1 MGGPNFSLYPL
12 GVGGRGSGA
21 RAVGIQALPPSPDIV
36 GAAFER
42 PFSLRRTMRVRSI
55 SLVLLT
61 FATLSANHTLV
72 HAQATN
78 GQLKVLASNAFR
90 AVVEELTPRCEEA
103 IDDLGKTGK
112 VIAASRVMLGRSG
125 IGVGVRMGA
134 VKPDIK
140 TVDALKQTLLR
151 AKAVSY
157 AGDGASRPHI
167 ESMFD
172 ALGITKAMAAKSLLE
187 QGSVRAAA
195 KVASGDA
202 ELLLTLISEILPAP
216 GLELVGPLPERF
228 QHPVSFA
235 AATGKSAAHADAA
248 AALLKCLSAPDA
260 LAVLKSK
267 GMER

>member
-1 MGGPNFSLYPL
+1 
-12 GVGGRGSGA
+12 
-21 RAVGIQALPPSPDIV
+21 
-36 GAAFER
+36 
-42 PFSLRRTMRVRSI
+42 MRVRSI

-61 FATLSANHTLV
+61 FATLSANRTLV
-72 HAQATN
+72 YGQATN
-78 GQLKVLASNAFR
+78 GQLKVLASNGFR
-90 AVVEELTPRCEEA
+90 AVFEELTPRCEKAIGHPLSTQFGTSTGLVQRAKDGEAFDVAVMTTDA
-103 IDDLGKTGK
+103 IDDLGKTGT
-112 VIAASRVMLGRSG
+112 VTAASRVMLGRSG

-172 ALGITKAMAAKSLLE
+172 ALGITKAMAAKSVLE

-216 GLELVGPLPERF
+216 GLELVGPLPELF
-228 QHPVSFA
+228 QHYVAFA

-248 AALLKCLSAPDA
+248 AALIKCLSAPDA
-260 LAVLKSK
+260 GAILKAK